1 MQAWRWAALL
11 GFALLA
17 PVGLPAGGAERRP
30 AELRR
35 RESSREPLLS
45 TRAALLRSAPQDQA
59 PPLAELASGTPL
71 RLLRGWRDR
80 GGRVWLHVEGS
91 DGRGSRLRGW
101 LQARRFA

>member
-17 PVGLPAGGAERRP
+17 PVGLPAGGGDRRSL
-30 AELRR
+30 ELRR
-35 RESSREPLLS
+35 RESSWEPLLS
-45 TRAALLRSAPQDQA
+45 PRADLLRAAPQDQA

-80 GGRVWLHVEGS
+80 RGRVWLHVEGS
-91 DGRGSRLRGW
+91 DGRGYRLRGW
-101 LQARRFA
+101 LQARRLA